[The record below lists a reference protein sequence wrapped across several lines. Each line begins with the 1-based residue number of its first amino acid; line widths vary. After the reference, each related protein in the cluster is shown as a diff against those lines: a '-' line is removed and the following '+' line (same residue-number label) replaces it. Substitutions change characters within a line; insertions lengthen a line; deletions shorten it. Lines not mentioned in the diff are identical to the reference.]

1 MQLKYKTK
9 FNEFKKLMYRKLQ
22 DKNLIQLRSFPISI
36 FGFNLLRLVKR
47 LPIRS
52 QKN

>member
-22 DKNLIQLRSFPISI
+22 DKNLKL
-36 FGFNLLRLVKR
+36 K
-47 LPIRS
+47 
-52 QKN
+52 KKKKKHH